1 MNQALKTR
9 LQRGAALATSAYLFT
24 PMAFAQSTSDTAA
37 VDVTSV
43 VTKIQNQM
51 SSIVLV
57 GGAVLAIFVGVKAFK
72 WVRGALS

>member
-24 PMAFAQSTSDTAA
+24 PMAFAADTTA
-37 VDVTSV
+37 VDVATV
-43 VTKIQNQM
+43 VTKIENQM
-51 SSIVLV
+51 ASIVLV